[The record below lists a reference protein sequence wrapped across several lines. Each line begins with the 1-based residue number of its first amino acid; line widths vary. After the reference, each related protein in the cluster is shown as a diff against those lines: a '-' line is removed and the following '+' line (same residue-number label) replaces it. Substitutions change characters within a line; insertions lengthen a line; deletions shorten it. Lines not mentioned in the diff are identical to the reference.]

1 MPFISTLPA
10 IKTYSAVVVN
20 TPSFFFS
27 VITLVG
33 WRDRIVCTN
42 SALRLNYQQVHETIS
57 FIFWFN
63 LFFLV
68 GRLHF
73 LFFIF
78 EIFHLPF
85 VLYHRRICIGRY
97 FDENALLDRRYISKA
112 FLLHFSED
120 GTLASWI
127 TVLDFGRTEPDFYY
141 QSFQVGHFSIRS
153 LFFNIMHSMS
163 PDSLLRSIPTAP
175 ILEHSTVNNSNI

>member
-73 LFFIF
+73 LFFSF
-78 EIFHLPF
+78 L
-85 VLYHRRICIGRY
+85 RY
-97 FDENALLDRRYISKA
+97 FICRS
-112 FLLHFSED
+112 
-120 GTLASWI
+120 
-127 TVLDFGRTEPDFYY
+127 
-141 QSFQVGHFSIRS
+141 FSIRS
-153 LFFNIMHSMS
+153 EFVLVDTSTRMLYWIEDIFLRLFYYIFQRMERWLAESRFWTLAGPNRTFIISHS
-163 PDSLLRSIPTAP
+163 R
-175 ILEHSTVNNSNI
+175 